1 MYSRTAVFTLGE
13 KFLFSVEG
21 KTDQEIFEKALP
33 KVEELQHSGEDVIM
47 YVNNIIERVWN
58 YKSIAA

>member
-1 MYSRTAVFTLGE
+1 MNKTAVFVLGE

-33 KVEELQHSGEDVIM
+33 MVEKLQGQGEDVIM
-47 YVNNIIERVWN
+47 YVNNTIERIWN